1 MDFIIRKATVNDA
14 RQVADVINSVIDEGK
29 YTIFDRPFSEEEER
43 KFISSLG
50 SRSALYVSFKFWPT
64 TSGP

>member
-1 MDFIIRKATVNDA
+1 MEIVIRKATVNDA
-14 RQVADVINSVIDEGK
+14 PQVADVMNSVIAEGK

-50 SRSALYVSFKFWPT
+50 TSISFH
-64 TSGP
+64 